1 MRSPAQLLPPTEG
14 GLHKIMQP
22 LIYQPKHEHK
32 YRVAWY
38 GSSTQ
43 LHFQKY
49 CLVATP
55 DFDGDYE
62 WIDIDVR
69 NLMGGLPNGVKEL
82 HQEMEDYYN
91 YGIVQEQDYAASL
104 V

>member
-1 MRSPAQLLPPTEG
+1 
-14 GLHKIMQP
+14 MQP
-22 LIYQPKHEHK
+22 LIYQPAQENK

-38 GSSTQ
+38 GSNSQ

-55 DFDGDYE
+55 NFDGDYE

-69 NLMGGLPNGVKEL
+69 NLDGGLPTGVKEL

-91 YGIVQEQDYAASL
+91 YGIIQEQDYAASL
-104 V
+104 M